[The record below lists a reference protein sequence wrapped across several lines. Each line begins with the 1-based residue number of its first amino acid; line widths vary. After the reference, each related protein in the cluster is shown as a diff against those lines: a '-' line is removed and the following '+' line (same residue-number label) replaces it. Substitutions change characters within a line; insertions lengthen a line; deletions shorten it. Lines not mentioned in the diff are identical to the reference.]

1 MGLVYRILR
10 ISGDVRPAGP
20 RPGWLA
26 FATLAALVALSFAL
40 VFVFTQST
48 RVADDLAREDERLLV
63 ARYMDRAVLSIATAQ
78 AVQTTWDDAMRRAS
92 NGNDP
97 AWQDTFIGE
106 FFWDRF
112 KSDAV
117 FLVRPDGNLIR
128 SYVNGRP
135 TDSAAYQELR
145 WNVEGLIGRAEPLL
159 PSDHAVLSKR
169 KLADTEWPFDGTGR
183 PLSTWAGMPVR
194 YHGRPAFLTVISII
208 PDHEFSLLKRKP
220 SFVASVRYFD
230 TGWMA
235 QMGRD
240 LILPGVVFSPI
251 RNFAE
256 TLNQVP
262 VDNVF
267 GDRLGWIEWDAKTR
281 GPTIV
286 QRTAPL
292 LVVYLLSFLGIA
304 VGALYIVRRLRRT
317 TQELQASEAQA
328 QHNSMHD
335 AMSGLPNR
343 GYYMQ
348 RLRTQLA
355 ASIAGTLK
363 GDVFVAYIDLDSF
376 KVINDTL
383 GHQIGDELV
392 REVAARLRRNLPSQD
407 FLSRFGGDEFVLL
420 RCAPGGRES
429 ADALGAEIM
438 ALMREPFV
446 ISGTTLDVTCSCG
459 ISWGPEQSEDPAELL
474 RRADIAMYR
483 AKQRGRSRYRCFTHD
498 MDASAKLRG
507 EMETELRRAIGK
519 NELSV
524 AYQPIVATESG
535 AVRGFEALLRWD
547 HRDRGNIR
555 PDLFVPIAERGGL
568 MVSLGN
574 WMLRHVFTECR
585 NWPDCDISVN
595 LSPVQIMAAD
605 FTATMAEHIAATG
618 IDPRRVVLEI
628 TEGVMLDRS
637 AHVVGV
643 LRTLGQMGFRIA
655 LDDFGTGYSSLAYLR
670 SFQFDRIKIDRSFV
684 QHIEGDSDA
693 RSILSSIVSLGRN
706 LRMKVVAEGVETEIQ
721 RLLVQAAGCDL
732 VQGYLF
738 WKPMPASEAR
748 ALLGQGDDA
757 LRLRLAG

>member
-1 MGLVYRILR
+1 MWLVMKAFRR
-10 ISGDVRPAGP
+10 GGDGRAVGP
-20 RPGWLA
+20 RSGWLA
-26 FATLAALVALSFAL
+26 IGTLAALVALSFAL

-48 RVADDLAREDERLLV
+48 RVADDLAREDERQLV
-63 ARYMDRAVLSIATAQ
+63 THYIDRTSLTIATAQ
-78 AVQTTWDDAMRRAS
+78 AVQTTWDDAMRHAS
-92 NGNDP
+92 IGNDTR
-97 AWQDTFIGE
+97 WQDTFLSQ
-106 FFWDRF
+106 FFWNNF
-112 KSDAV
+112 KSDV
-117 FLVRPDGNLIR
+117 IFLVRPDGTLLR
-128 SYVNGRP
+128 SAVKGQHS
-135 TDSAAYQELR
+135 DEAGYQEVR
-145 WNVEGLIGRAEPLL
+145 WQVERLITRAQPIAATG
-159 PSDHAVLSKR
+159 HAGFATHR
-169 KLADTEWPFDGTGR
+169 LADTDWPFDKDGR
-183 PLSTWAGMPVR
+183 PLSIWAGMSVLHR
-194 YHGRPAFLTVISII
+194 GHPAFLTVISIV
-208 PDHEFSLLKRKP
+208 PDHDFSLLKRKP
-220 SFVASVRYFD
+220 NFVASLRYFD
-230 TGWMA
+230 TGWMG

-240 LILPGVVFSPI
+240 LILPGVAFKTEQPLAA
-251 RNFAE
+251 N
-256 TLNQVP
+256 LNHVP

-267 GDRLGWIEWDAKTR
+267 GDRLGWIEWKAKTP

-286 QRTAPL
+286 KRTAPL
-292 LVVYLLSFLGIA
+292 LVVYLLFFLGIA
-304 VGALYIVRRLRRT
+304 VGAMKVVRRLRQT

-355 ASIAGTLK
+355 ASIAGTLQ
-363 GDVFVAYIDLDSF
+363 GNLFVAYIDLDSF

-392 REVAARLRRNLPSQD
+392 REVAARLRRNLPAQD
-407 FLSRFGGDEFVLL
+407 FISRFGGDEFVLL

-438 ALMREPFV
+438 ELMREPFV
-446 ISGTTLDVTCSCG
+446 ISGTTLEVTCSCG

-483 AKQRGRSRYRCFTHD
+483 AKQRGRSRYRRFTND

-507 EMETELRRAIGK
+507 EMETELRRAISK
-519 NELSV
+519 DELSV
-524 AYQPIVATESG
+524 AYQPIVAIESG

-547 HRDRGNIR
+547 HRDRGQIR

-568 MVSLGN
+568 MVPLGN

-585 NWPDCDISVN
+585 HWPDCEISVN

-605 FTATMAEHIAATG
+605 FVATMAGLMAETG
-618 IDPRRVVLEI
+618 MDPRRVVLEI

-643 LRTLGQMGFRIA
+643 LRALGQMGFRIA

-684 QHIEGDSDA
+684 QNIEGDSDA

-748 ALLGQGDDA
+748 ALLGRADDVP
-757 LRLRLAG
+757 RLKLAG

>member
-1 MGLVYRILR
+1 MKSAIKAFR
-10 ISGDVRPAGP
+10 ISGDGRTIGL

-26 FATLAALVALSFAL
+26 LGTLAALVALSFAL

-63 ARYMDRAVLSIATAQ
+63 ARYMDRTAATIATAQ
-78 AVQTTWDDAMRRAS
+78 SVQTTWDDAMRRAS
-92 NGNDP
+92 IGNDT

-106 FFWDRF
+106 FFWNHF
-112 KSDAV
+112 KEDAV
-117 FLVRPDGNLIR
+117 FLVRPDGSLMR
-128 SYVNGRP
+128 SYFQGRP
-135 TDSAAYQELR
+135 SDSTAYQEVR
-145 WNVEGLIGRAEPLL
+145 WQVEGLIGRAQPLL
-159 PSDHAVLSKR
+159 SSGQASFRMLR
-169 KLADTEWPFDGTGR
+169 LQDTDWPIDRAGR
-183 PLSTWAGMPVR
+183 PLSTWAGMPVIHR
-194 YHGRPAFLTVISII
+194 GRPAFLTVISII
-208 PDHEFSLLKRKP
+208 PDHDFALLKRKP
-220 SFVASVRYFD
+220 SFVASLRYFD
-230 TGWMA
+230 SGWME

-240 LILPGVVFSPI
+240 LILPGVAFRPGHILSENV
-251 RNFAE
+251 
-256 TLNQVP
+256 NQVP
-262 VDNVF
+262 VENVF
-267 GDRLGWIEWDAKTR
+267 GDRLGWIEWDAKTP

-286 QRTAPL
+286 RRTAPL
-292 LVVYLLSFLGIA
+292 LVAYLLFFLGIA
-304 VGALYIVRRLRRT
+304 VGSVKIVRRLRLT

-363 GDVFVAYIDLDSF
+363 GNLFVAYIDLDSF

-392 REVAARLRRNLPSQD
+392 REVAARLRRNLPPQD

-507 EMETELRRAIGK
+507 EMETELRRAISK
-519 NELSV
+519 NELSL
-524 AYQPIVATESG
+524 AYQPIVAIDSG
-535 AVRGFEALLRWD
+535 AIRGFEALLRWE

-568 MVSLGN
+568 MVPLGN

-605 FTATMAEHIAATG
+605 FVATMSALIAETG
-618 IDPRRVVLEI
+618 MDPRRVVLEI

-643 LRTLGQMGFRIA
+643 LRALGQMGFRIA

-684 QHIEGDSDA
+684 QNIEGDNDA

-757 LRLRLAG
+757 LRMRLAG

>member
-1 MGLVYRILR
+1 MGLLIKKFR
-10 ISGDVRPAGP
+10 ISGDGRHVGP

-26 FATLAALVALSFAL
+26 LSTLAALVALSFAL

-63 ARYMDRAVLSIATAQ
+63 ARYMDRAALSIATAQ
-78 AVQTTWDDAMRRAS
+78 AVQTTWDDAVRRAS
-92 NGNDP
+92 DGNDP
-97 AWQDTFIGE
+97 VWQDTFIGE
-106 FFWDRF
+106 FFSNRF

-117 FLVRPDGNLIR
+117 FLVRPDGNLMR
-128 SYVNGRP
+128 SYVNGQP
-135 TDSAAYQELR
+135 TDSAAYQQLR
-145 WNVEGLIGRAEPLL
+145 WQVEILIDRAEPLL
-159 PSDHAVLSKR
+159 LTDHAPFR
-169 KLADTEWPFDGTGR
+169 THHLADTDWPFDLAGR
-183 PLSTWAGMPVR
+183 PLNNWAGMPVQYR
-194 YHGRPAFLTVISII
+194 GRPAFLTVISII
-208 PDHEFSLLKRKP
+208 PDRDFSLLKRKP
-220 SFVASVRYFD
+220 SFVASLRYFD

-235 QMGRD
+235 QMERD
-240 LILPGVVFSPI
+240 LILSGVLFSPN
-251 RNFAE
+251 RHLAE
-256 TLNQVP
+256 HINQVP

-267 GDRLGWIEWDAKTR
+267 GDRLGWIEWDAKMP

-292 LVVYLLSFLGIA
+292 LVVYLLFLLGLT
-304 VGALYIVRRLRRT
+304 VGAMKIIWRLRQA
-317 TQELQASEAQA
+317 TQELKASEAQA

-355 ASIAGTLK
+355 ASIAGTLN
-363 GDVFVAYIDLDSF
+363 GNLFVAYIDLDSF

-392 REVAARLRRNLPSQD
+392 REVAARLRRNLPPQD

-429 ADALGAEIM
+429 ADVLGAEIM

-446 ISGTTLDVTCSCG
+446 ISGTSLEVTCSCG

-474 RRADIAMYR
+474 RRADIALYR
-483 AKQRGRSRYRCFTHD
+483 AKQRGRARYRCFTHD

-507 EMETELRRAIGK
+507 EMETELRRAISK
-519 NELSV
+519 DELSV
-524 AYQPIVATESG
+524 AYQPIVAIESG
-535 AVRGFEALLRWD
+535 AVRGFEALLRWE
-547 HRDRGNIR
+547 HRERGNIR

-568 MVSLGN
+568 MVPLGN
-574 WMLRHVFTECR
+574 WMLRHVFNECR

-605 FTATMAEHIAATG
+605 FGATMAGLIAETG
-618 IDPRRVVLEI
+618 MDPRRVVLEI

-643 LRTLGQMGFRIA
+643 LRELGQMGFRIA

-684 QHIEGDSDA
+684 QNIEGDSDA

-738 WKPMPASEAR
+738 WKPMPAAEAR

-757 LRLRLAG
+757 LKLKMAG